1 MLHEY
6 RDLIAE
12 LRQSDN
18 HFARLFNEHNAL
30 DEEINRME
38 SDAAVSANSHQ
49 DIESKKTRK
58 TCAER
63 QNLRL
68 PAQNRSRTPR
78 LSAQPEKAP
87 CQRGFNFARHEN
99 AYP

>member
-38 SDAAVSANSHQ
+38 SDPAISANSHQ
-49 DIESKKTRK
+49 DIERK
-58 TCAER
+58 NGKNWR
-63 QNLRL
+63 
-68 PAQNRSRTPR
+68 
-78 LSAQPEKAP
+78 
-87 CQRGFNFARHEN
+87 
-99 AYP
+99 

>member
-38 SDAAVSANSHQ
+38 SDAAVSANSRQ
-49 DIESKKTRK
+49 DIESKKREKLALKDKIYDYLRK
-58 TCAER
+58 IEAER
-63 QNLRL
+63 
-68 PAQNRSRTPR
+68 
-78 LSAQPEKAP
+78 
-87 CQRGFNFARHEN
+87 RG
-99 AYP
+99 

>member
-1 MLHEY
+1 MLHQN

-18 HFARLFNEHNAL
+18 HYARLFNEHNAL

-49 DIESKKTRK
+49 DIESKKREKLALKDKIYDYLRK
-58 TCAER
+58 IEAER
-63 QNLRL
+63 
-68 PAQNRSRTPR
+68 RS
-78 LSAQPEKAP
+78 
-87 CQRGFNFARHEN
+87 
-99 AYP
+99 

>member
-30 DEEINRME
+30 DEEINAWR
-38 SDAAVSANSHQ
+38 A
-49 DIESKKTRK
+49 T
-58 TCAER
+58 
-63 QNLRL
+63 L
-68 PAQNRSRTPR
+68 PSRRTVIR
-78 LSAQPEKAP
+78 TS
-87 CQRGFNFARHEN
+87 N
-99 AYP
+99 AKNGKNWR